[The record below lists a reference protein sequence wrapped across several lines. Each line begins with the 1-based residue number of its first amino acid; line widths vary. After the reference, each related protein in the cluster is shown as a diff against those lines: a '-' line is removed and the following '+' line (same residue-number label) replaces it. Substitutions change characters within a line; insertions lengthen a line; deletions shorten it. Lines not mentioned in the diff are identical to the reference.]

1 MTAPKS
7 IYQLVEKFERNKDQY
22 KHQDYNESQV
32 RAEFVDPLFEA
43 LGWNM
48 RDSSQ
53 VKREG
58 RVSVW
63 GRVKHPDYS
72 FMVGRGTAFYVET
85 KKPSINLRDSAES
98 AVQLRAYGWSGN
110 TEVGILTDFEE
121 FVVYDCRVEPKTG
134 DSANAARV
142 WLMTYEHYIEQ
153 WEELVKY
160 FSRDA
165 VQAGE
170 HRAILES
177 KPRGIFGVDAAFLRD
192 MERWRETLAKDIAK
206 RNPNLNQRELN
217 LLVQRT
223 IDRIVFLRIAE
234 DRRIEPYGRLER
246 TAGEGRRVYEELK
259 ILFREADDKY
269 NSGLFHFNPDSA
281 RASEADNLS
290 MKIKLASAPLRSIIR
305 ELYPWQ
311 SLYQFSVIP
320 ADILGQVYERF
331 LGKVIELSEDG
342 QAQVTDKPEV
352 RKAGGVYYTPTYIV
366 DYIVE
371 NTVGKLLKGKTPS
384 QVAKL
389 RILDPAC
396 GSGSFLIGAYQ
407 YLMDWH
413 LDYYQARL
421 KENPNS
427 NFNSRVRNIGTEAD
441 TNFVLAIEEKQRILL
456 DNIYGVDLDQNAVEV
471 TKLSLL
477 LKMLEKEH
485 SQAPEQYALMKIQIL
500 PDLGQNIR
508 WGNSLINSDFY
519 RGKDLALI
527 DDEEVYRIKAFD
539 WESEA
544 RGFGEIMAQG
554 GFDVVIGNPP
564 YVDSEWMTQYY
575 PEERNYCTTE
585 YRSASGNWDLFCVF
599 IEKALNLCRDNGIS
613 GMIVPNKLGSAN
625 YAKSIREILANSN
638 SLLSIRDY
646 SHIPVFPV
654 GVYPIVYIVQK
665 YRPYN
670 RHVLYERMHIT
681 NKKINVGERH
691 QLDYQRYFSKSND
704 TWGIFSRIDN
714 SQIVEKVQK
723 NPALAQ
729 MADVLGAATVS
740 EAYNI
745 KPLIDEADNHDN
757 FDIRMVNSG
766 TIDRFTF
773 LWGQK
778 SFRYIKLKFEKP
790 IIPVA
795 NETKLPRQRFKQA
808 ITPKIIIAGM
818 TKRLEC
824 ALDSDGKILAGKSTT
839 IIISK
844 QYKLK
849 YLIGILNSSLI
860 SYYYKAM
867 FGGNK
872 LGGEYLRIGPLQLK
886 TIPIRTIDF
895 DKRRD
900 VGMHDN
906 MVNLVETMLDLHKQ
920 LPGLSGIRL
929 DTVKARIESTDRQID
944 RLVYRLYGLTVDEIV
959 IVEGK

>member
-1 MTAPKS
+1 MKAPDTVV
-7 IYQLVEKFERNKDQY
+7 QLVEQFEQDKDKY
-22 KHQDYNESQV
+22 KQSGYSEADV
-32 RAEFVDPLFEA
+32 RGEFVDPLFEA

-53 VKREG
+53 VKREEG
-58 RVSVW
+58 VQIL

-72 FMVGRGTAFYVET
+72 FMVGRDTAFYVET
-85 KKPSINLRDSAES
+85 KKPSINLRDSVTS
-98 AVQLRAYGWSGN
+98 ALQLRAYGWSGN
-110 TEVGILTDFEE
+110 TDVGILTDFEE
-121 FVVYDCRVEPKTG
+121 FVVYDCRVEPKEG
-134 DSANAARV
+134 DSTNTARV
-142 WLMTYEHYIEQ
+142 RLMTYEHYIEQ

-160 FSRDA
+160 FSREA

-246 TAGEGRRVYEELK
+246 TAVEGRRVYEELK

-269 NSGLFHFNPDSA
+269 NSGLFHFNPDAA
-281 RASEADNLS
+281 RASEADDLS
-290 MKIKLASAPLRSIIR
+290 MKIAVKSETLRSIIR
-305 ELYPWQ
+305 ELYPWK

-371 NTVGKLLKGKTPS
+371 NTVGKLLKGKTPA
-384 QVAKL
+384 QVEKL

-427 NFNSRVRNIGTEAD
+427 SFKSRIRNIGADAD
-441 TNFVLAIEEKQRILL
+441 TNFVLAIEEKQHILL
-456 DNIYGVDLDQNAVEV
+456 NNIYGVDLDQNAVEV

-485 SQAPEQYALMKIQIL
+485 SQAPEQYTLMKTQIL

-508 WGNSLINSDFY
+508 WGNSLIGMDFY
-519 RGKDLALI
+519 SGKQVGMF
-527 DDEEVYRIKAFD
+527 DEEEMYRVKAFD
-539 WESEA
+539 WEDET
-544 RGFGEIMAQG
+544 RGFGKIMDGG

-564 YVDSEWMTQYY
+564 YVNVRILSQIQGEDVKAYFKDNYRTAFKGYDLY
-575 PEERNYCTTE
+575 VLFLERSYFNLK
-585 YRSASGNWDLFCVF
+585 SGGVF
-599 IEKALNLCRDNGIS
+599 
-613 GMIVPNKLGSAN
+613 GMIIPNKIGTL
-625 YAKSIREILANSN
+625 
-638 SLLSIRDY
+638 DY
-646 SHIPVFPV
+646 SLKARELLLNKTQLKQIVDVSHLSVFGDV
-654 GVYPIVYIVQK
+654 SVYPYI
-665 YRPYN
+665 
-670 RHVLYERMHIT
+670 I
-681 NKKINVGERH
+681 
-691 QLDYQRYFSKSND
+691 
-704 TWGIFSRIDN
+704 IFSRTEPTQNEIQILIAETESDVTEQRQYTTIPQANLNPIDGLM
-714 SQIVEKVQK
+714 I
-723 NPALAQ
+723 
-729 MADVLGAATVS
+729 
-740 EAYNI
+740 
-745 KPLIDEADNHDN
+745 H
-757 FDIRMVNSG
+757 G
-766 TIDRFTF
+766 TIDVESRVPT
-773 LWGQK
+773 QK
-778 SFRYIKLKFEKP
+778 FADRAKLHSGTTGFSAQEIGMKLREKRNFDGVGFDFIVSGNIDRYAVGLGNVRYMKQDYEMPVLPIKRSGLT
-790 IIPVA
+790 A
-795 NETKLPRQRFKQA
+795 NKLNLYRSS
-808 ITPKIIIAGM
+808 KIIIAGM
-818 TKRLEC
+818 TKWLEATYDEGNI
-824 ALDSDGKILAGKSTT
+824 ALGVQVYAANKMQDHPYYLLGLLNSKLMSYLFRIRYQAKHLAGGYLAINKGQL
-839 IIISK
+839 SK
-844 QYKLK
+844 L
-849 YLIGILNSSLI
+849 
-860 SYYYKAM
+860 
-867 FGGNK
+867 
-872 LGGEYLRIGPLQLK
+872 
-886 TIPIRTIDF
+886 PIRTIDF

-900 VGMHDN
+900 VGMHDE
-906 MVNLVETMLDLHKQ
+906 MVTLVETMLDLHKQ

-929 DTVKARIESTDRQID
+929 DTVKAQIESTDRQID
-944 RLVYRLYGLTVDEIV
+944 RLVYRLYGLTADEIA
-959 IVEGK
+959 IVEQV